1 MMQIT
6 KRISISF
13 LILMVAG
20 LLFGCMQ
27 PLNQSVGRGDA
38 EVVILDGAKTIQP
51 SDAEIKIVSYVLSG
65 TGPNGATLANK
76 TFATSPHTESKL
88 DEGAWTFTVKGLNA
102 AGSIVASGSN
112 TATIIANS
120 TVNVSVV
127 LTPVKDGSG
136 TGTFSLSGTIPSSI
150 TLSSFTGVIAP
161 STGGANTTFAVTV
174 SGTSFSYSNST
185 LPVGSYILTL
195 VASQAAGAWRG
206 VYALRIYQ
214 GKTSTLSL
222 NLAADDFA
230 GATINGVAKYY
241 DKAANQ
247 YSGISVTITS
257 TTSTDFTPASVTTGN
272 AGSFTFTGLDA
283 GTYIIEAKDPD
294 AVYQP
299 ASTTVTIGSNET
311 VTTPDLVL
319 TKAGNHVV
327 IFRDSDTEW
336 ELAGVPATV
345 IGDLL
350 ETEVGLTEGT
360 GANQYEYKTSSDMA
374 AYAPS
379 LGDVVIIGGDQS
391 QAFYDAYTTNKSK
404 FDTFVNNGGTMY
416 WIACD
421 NGWAEGDFTSSLPGG
436 VTWRDSY
443 EYYIDIVY
451 FQHPIT
457 KNFPTQLYGYY
468 ASHGGFDNLDVAN
481 ITGLMVYVKE
491 DAGALPTYIEYRYG
505 LGKVLATTTPLEY
518 YVTNG
523 STDMPTG
530 FNTTYKDL
538 FKLMLVRSVKYIMGK
553 TVSDTIPASAVGAVQ
568 KALQPARSSH

>member
-6 KRISISF
+6 KRISILF

-27 PLNQSVGRGDA
+27 PLSQSAGKGNA
-38 EVVILDGAKTIQP
+38 EVSIRDGARTIQP
-51 SDAEIKIVSYVLSG
+51 SDAEIKIVNYVLSG
-65 TGPNGATLANK
+65 TGPSGATLANK
-76 TFATSPHTESKL
+76 TFTSVPHTEN
-88 DEGAWTFTVKGLNA
+88 DIEEGAWTFTIKGLNA
-102 AGSIVASGSN
+102 AGSIVASGSA
-112 TATIIANS
+112 TATIVANS
-120 TVNVSVV
+120 TVSIAIV
-127 LTPVKDGSG
+127 LTPVEDGTG
-136 TGTFSLSGTIPSSI
+136 TGTFSLNGTIPSTV
-150 TLSSFTGVIAP
+150 TLSSFTGVIDPA
-161 STGGANTTFAVTV
+161 TGGTSTNITVTV
-174 SGTSFSYSNST
+174 SGTTFTYSNST

-195 VASQAAGAWRG
+195 VASEAAGAWRG

-222 NLAADDFA
+222 TLTVDDFA

-272 AGSFTFTGLDA
+272 AGSFNFTGLDA
-283 GTYIIEAKDPD
+283 GTYIIEAKDPN

-299 ASTTVTIGSNET
+299 TSTTVTIGSNET
-311 VTTPDLVL
+311 VTTSDLVL

-327 IFRDSDTEW
+327 IFRDTGSEW
-336 ELAGVPATV
+336 AETSA
-345 IGDLL
+345 IGDILAS
-350 ETEVGLTEGT
+350 EVGMTQGT
-360 GANQYEYKTSSDMA
+360 GLNQYEYKTSSDMA
-374 AYAPS
+374 AYTPS
-379 LGDVVIIGGDQS
+379 LGDVIIIGGDQPS
-391 QAFYDAYTTNKSK
+391 AFYTAYTTNKSK
-404 FDTFVNNGGTMY
+404 FDTFVNSGGTMY

-421 NGWAEGDFTSSLPGG
+421 MGWQSGNFTSSLPGG
-436 VTWRDSY
+436 VTWRDRY
-443 EYYIDIVY
+443 ENYNDIVY

-457 KNFPTQLYGYY
+457 KNFPTQLYGNY
-468 ASHGGFDNLDVAN
+468 ASHGGFDNLDAAN

-491 DAGALPTYIEYRYG
+491 DTGALPTYIEYRYG
-505 LGKVLATTTPLEY
+505 SGKVLATTTPLEY
-518 YVTNG
+518 YVENG
-523 STDMPTG
+523 PTSMPTG